1 MSGSK
6 AFIVGISG
14 CSSSG
19 KTTLARLLRDI
30 FPSTMILHEDDFY
43 KTDTDIP
50 VRNGFQDWDCADAIS
65 IPDMEEALVHIH
77 ATGTFPASLDSK
89 EDQNSVGKRPVSDA
103 KMQAM
108 KAKVASWLEKAKPI
122 HKLFTEGS
130 LRLCLFDGFLLYS
143 QEMQSVMNLIDLKLF
158 LLVSREKAVQ
168 RREAR
173 DGYVTLEGFWKD
185 PPGYVEKIVWPN
197 YATSHAWLFE
207 KGDVEGIPNKAVLAE
222 TGIMAQ
228 LDRGLDVDMETTLE
242 WAVEKVITGLE
253 EFALVNDTTNE
264 GV

>member
-1 MSGSK
+1 M
-6 AFIVGISG
+6 
-14 CSSSG
+14 
-19 KTTLARLLRDI
+19 
-30 FPSTMILHEDDFY
+30 
-43 KTDTDIP
+43 
-50 VRNGFQDWDCADAIS
+50 RNGFQDWDCADAIS
-65 IPDMEEALVHIH
+65 IPDMEEALVHVH
-77 ATGTFPASLDSK
+77 ATGTFPVGTHLSTLLSARTDHGCSVPGPSTKASSQASLDSK

-103 KMQAM
+103 KVQAM
-108 KAKVASWLEKAKPI
+108 KAKVASWLEEAKPI
-122 HKLFTEGS
+122 HKLLTEGS

-185 PPGYVEKIVWPN
+185 PPGYVERIVWPN
-197 YATSHAWLFE
+197 YVTSHAWLFE

-222 TGIMAQ
+222 TGILAQ

-242 WAVEKVITGLE
+242 WAVEKVITGLK
-253 EFALVNDTTNE
+253 EFASVNDTTNE